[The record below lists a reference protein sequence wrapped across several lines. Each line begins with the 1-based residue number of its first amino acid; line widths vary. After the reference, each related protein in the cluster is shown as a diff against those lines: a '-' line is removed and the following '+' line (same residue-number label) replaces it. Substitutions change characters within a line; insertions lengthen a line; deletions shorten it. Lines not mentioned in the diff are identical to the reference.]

1 MRESRLW
8 SLHMLSAVVLLVLL
22 TLHMIMMHYSTI
34 MKLIGLAVDP
44 VMDYTSV
51 AARDRS
57 VTMKVIYVL
66 LLGFALYHGL
76 YGARGVLREIWPSPR
91 AGRVI
96 GAGVFL
102 FGLLVLGYGLAAL
115 VLAGRP
121 AGTM

>member
-8 SLHMLSAVVLLVLL
+8 SLHMLSAAALLALL
-22 TLHMIMMHYSTI
+22 SLHMGLMHYAAV
-34 MKLIGLAVDP
+34 MKFLGLAVDP
-44 VMDYTSV
+44 VLGYAAV

-57 VTMKVIYVL
+57 VLVKVIYAL

-91 AGRVI
+91 AGRAIDV
-96 GAGVFL
+96 GAVL
-102 FGLLVLGYGLAAL
+102 FGLLVFGYGLAVL

-121 AGTM
+121 AGMM